1 MAQIN
6 QKAVKCLSKLICAGF
21 DTEKAVLTMTMDEIL
36 SIPGITVAEISLR
49 SQKSKQQKGEVL
61 EMAYDDAKTERYPE
75 IRWAGKGR
83 AELWRR
89 NMI

>member
-36 SIPGITVAEISLR
+36 SHTRNYRGRNQSDQWDPKI
-49 SQKSKQQKGEVL
+49 
-61 EMAYDDAKTERYPE
+61 
-75 IRWAGKGR
+75 GKGK
-83 AELWRR
+83 
-89 NMI
+89 